1 MASGGGSALYTHD
14 EEEDDGEMLLDPPDP
29 VDLLLA
35 HSKQGLGGGPRPL
48 DFVREKL
55 RDLKSE
61 NATLRARVQ
70 DLEQTLSIVQTAQE
84 WSVGKGMSQEQVD
97 KMNEIKLLLEQ
108 AKRAKEEIATFSS
121 SSRQNLYEKLRSC
134 KVALKRERE
143 EKKEMDRRLRHA
155 FEHSKEMKEK
165 MMRVEQQRE
174 NERVEWQ
181 EALRALKE
189 KHLKEMR
196 RFAGGDGA
204 ASSVERSEQA
214 MQFNEQVIGELTA
227 LHQQIQGVKQETVD
241 SVAMGDSV
249 FESIDSHEKS
259 QDAPALQMSTDSD
272 DLAGMP
278 P

>member
-1 MASGGGSALYTHD
+1 MASGGGGVLYTHD
-14 EEEDDGEMLLDPPDP
+14 EEEDCEMLFDPPDP

-35 HSKQGLGGGPRPL
+35 HSKQGLEGGPRPL
-48 DFVREKL
+48 DFVREKM

-61 NATLRARVQ
+61 NASLRARVQ

-84 WSVGKGMSQEQVD
+84 WSVGKGMNQEQVD
-97 KMNEIKLLLEQ
+97 KMNEIRLLLEQ
-108 AKRAKEEIATFSS
+108 AKKAKEDIATFSN

-134 KVALKRERE
+134 KAALKRERE
-143 EKKEMDRRLRHA
+143 DRKEMDRRLRHA
-155 FEHSKEMKEK
+155 FDHSKAMKEK
-165 MMRVEQQRE
+165 ITLVEQQRE
-174 NERVEWQ
+174 NERLQWQ
-181 EALRALKE
+181 EALRMLKE

-241 SVAMGDSV
+241 SLVMGDSV
-249 FESIDSHEKS
+249 FESLESHGKS
-259 QDAPALQMSTDSD
+259 QDGPALQMSTDSD
-272 DLAGMP
+272 DLVGIP